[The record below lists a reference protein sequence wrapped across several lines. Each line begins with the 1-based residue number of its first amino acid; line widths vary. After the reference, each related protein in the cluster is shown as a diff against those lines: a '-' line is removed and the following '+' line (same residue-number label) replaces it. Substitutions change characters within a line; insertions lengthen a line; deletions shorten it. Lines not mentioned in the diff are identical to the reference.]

1 MALLLLAHIVAAAD
15 PSRTILCTP
24 IVAERHTSNAGG
36 DGMRPH
42 DRRLDE
48 RHQSRQRDQG
58 KSGPHL

>member
-15 PSRTILCTP
+15 PSRTILCTS
-24 IVAERHTSNAGG
+24 IVAERHTSSAGG

-42 DRRLDE
+42 DRLDE
-48 RHQSRQRDQG
+48 QHQSRQRDQG